1 MSARMRRVERL
12 VELAQDALNAARAA
26 VVTATRAVGE
36 ARAAA
41 QREEQR
47 WSDAAGGFAK
57 GVTRA
62 SELDQQA
69 AHLRTLR
76 LRSDAAVRVVDRAVA
91 EESKRNAAVV
101 KAAMDHRKLELW
113 RDRISLGEREEED
126 RRERVAADELAA
138 RVTRMRA

>member
-1 MSARMRRVERL
+1 MRRVERL
-12 VELAQDALNAARAA
+12 VELGQEALNGARAA
-26 VVTATRAVGE
+26 AVAATRAVVE
-36 ARAAA
+36 ARAIA

-47 WSDAAGGFAK
+47 WTEAATGFAK

-62 SELDQQA
+62 PELDQQA

-76 LRSDAAVRVVDRAVA
+76 LHADAAARAVDRAVV
-91 EESKRNAAVV
+91 EETKRNAAVV

-126 RRERVAADELAA
+126 RLERVAADELAA